1 MDKLTLGLIA
11 GLGTAVA
18 ASSGE
23 ANTLAGPE
31 AVLRTTSV
39 AELLKPIPNA
49 LEKLRALDAQAEVKP
64 AETQVAE
71 TIIVKHHHHHHHH
84 YRRHHHHHHHHH
96 HHTM

>member
-11 GLGTAVA
+11 GLGTIVA
-18 ASSGE
+18 ASSVQ
-23 ANTLAGPE
+23 ANTSTEPE
-31 AVLRTTSV
+31 TVLRATSV

-49 LEKLRALDAQAEVKP
+49 LEKLRALDAQADVKP

-71 TIIVKHHHHHHHH
+71 KIIIKHDHHHHHHHP

-96 HHTM
+96 MM

>member
-23 ANTLAGPE
+23 AATVAGPE

-49 LEKLRALDAQAEVKP
+49 LEKLRALDAQADVKP

-96 HHTM
+96 HTM